1 MTLVRHFSR
10 GFGHAIRVDD
20 LWHVYFFD
28 DYDNPVCFSKYAHHH
43 KLLQIIDE
51 DFDYDDYD
59 E

>member
-1 MTLVRHFSR
+1 MILVRHFSR

-20 LWHVYFFD
+20 YWQVYFFD

-43 KLLQIIDE
+43 RLLHILDE
-51 DFDYDDYD
+51 DFEYD